1 VNSPIDKIAERFG
14 LDPKD
19 WSLLEKAMRVS
30 PKLEV
35 LLAGNIV
42 SPRLQLLF
50 FRFIVKRDA
59 SRIQVPVFSDAV
71 HRLYL
76 NRRLC
81 TRVVCEFY
89 LLDFQNFYEVLSH
102 RRFSPDLAIQLA
114 HRRDLSPSRVISVLV
129 ECERNELRLKPKTL
143 RAAWQV
149 GWKANSEEIK
159 KIVANLPGSDSI
171 YLEAWLQDTGLQALA
186 LQEDGVPEEDIKL
199 LSPFFWE

>member
-1 VNSPIDKIAERFG
+1 MNSPIDKIAERFG

>member
-1 VNSPIDKIAERFG
+1 MNAPIDKIAERFG
-14 LDPKD
+14 FDPKD
-19 WSLLEKAMRVS
+19 WPLLEKAMQVS

-35 LLAGNIV
+35 LLAGNLV

-59 SRIQVPVFSDAV
+59 SRIQVPLFSDTV

-89 LLDFQNFYEVLSH
+89 LLDFQNFYEVMSH

-114 HRRDLSPSRVISVLV
+114 HKRDLSPSRVISVLV
-129 ECERNELRLKPKTL
+129 ECERNRLRLKPKTL

-171 YLEAWLQDTGLQALA
+171 YLEAWLQGTGLQALA

>member
-1 VNSPIDKIAERFG
+1 VNAPIDKIAERFG

-19 WSLLEKAMRVS
+19 WKLLEKAMRVS

-89 LLDFQNFYEVLSH
+89 LLDFQNFYEVMSH

-114 HRRDLSPSRVISVLV
+114 HKRDLSPSRVISVLV
-129 ECERNELRLKPKTL
+129 ECERNGLRLKPKTL